1 MAGAQL
7 LSSFP
12 LYFCFP
18 PSGNIISKTSQSPL
32 VLFPSFCAPFPKGLF
47 FHHLCFSNITVKYN
61 LSNGLF
67 SFSSSVAFLW
77 GRDPGVCYK
86 EQRGD
91 KPTQA
96 TQGSTQSSQQF
107 EEADNGAILALYPR
121 FPRANSA
128 LFFFLFLFRTQSPP
142 SAEEP
147 KPRRTEKA
155 QTATGVGVTSTES
168 RQEVTR
174 ADLGRWL

>member
-1 MAGAQL
+1 MAAAQL

-12 LYFCFP
+12 LYFCFS
-18 PSGNIISKTSQSPL
+18 PSSNIISKTFSQSPL
-32 VLFPSFCAPFPKGLF
+32 VFFPSFCAPFPKGLF
-47 FHHLCFSNITVKYN
+47 FHRLCFSNITVKYN

-67 SFSSSVAFLW
+67 SFSSSMAFLW
-77 GRDPGVCYK
+77 GRDTGVCYK

-96 TQGSTQSSQQF
+96 TQASTQRSQQF
-107 EEADNGAILALYPR
+107 EKADKGAILALYPC

-128 LFFFLFLFRTQSPP
+128 LFFFLFLTQGPP
-142 SAEEP
+142 LAEEP
-147 KPRRTEKA
+147 KPRHTEKA
-155 QTATGVGVTSTES
+155 QTAIGVGVTSTEP
-168 RQEVTR
+168 RQEVIR